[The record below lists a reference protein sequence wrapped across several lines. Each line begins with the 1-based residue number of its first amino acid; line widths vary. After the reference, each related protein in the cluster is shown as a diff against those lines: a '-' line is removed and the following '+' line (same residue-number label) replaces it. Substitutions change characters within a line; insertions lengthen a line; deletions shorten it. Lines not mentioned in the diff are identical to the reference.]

1 MEWINEWIYEE
12 YGRKDKRR
20 IGWNEWMNEFMKNMG
35 GRIREG
41 EDGINKKGK
50 EEKRK
55 KQQIQERKWKEYW
68 FDGSGGRGVEIG

>member
-50 EEKRK
+50 EEKGK
-55 KQQIQERKWKEYW
+55 KQQIQERNIGLMEVE
-68 FDGSGGRGVEIG
+68 GGGWI

>member
-1 MEWINEWIYEE
+1 
-12 YGRKDKRR
+12 
-20 IGWNEWMNEFMKNMG
+20 MNEFMKNMG

-55 KQQIQERKWKEYW
+55 KQQIQERNIGLMEVE
-68 FDGSGGRGVEIG
+68 GGGWR

>member
-1 MEWINEWIYEE
+1 
-12 YGRKDKRR
+12 
-20 IGWNEWMNEFMKNMG
+20 MNEFMKNMG

-50 EEKRK
+50 EEKGK
-55 KQQIQERKWKEYW
+55 KQQIQERKRKEYW